1 MVGNLK
7 VNNLPESLE
16 EKYQLI
22 FEKVKSLE
30 EENNFLAERADE
42 SLLLRKIAEAVSAAD
57 TEEILLDNVLE
68 KISIIKKI
76 SFCGC
81 YEISNGG
88 LKHIDHYVNF
98 ADSPAKDL
106 SIKLSTD
113 VIVELQNGPY
123 LLVNLPDK
131 TAVKFKKLPKRFKP
145 FAVVFIPFSTR
156 THPTGLFVFIDDDRS
171 ESKLSSMIIILQNI
185 IQMIED
191 RLDKISLLDELTT
204 INTALENRI
213 EKRTRELRIK
223 NQKLQ
228 NEILERKK
236 VLTALSES
244 EEKYRLL
251 FNAEHEANV
260 IIDFKTK
267 KIVDVNTA
275 AIKLY
280 GYSKKEFL
288 TMSALDLSADPEKSA
303 KHIKDMGKFKK
314 HSISF
319 LHNKHRKKDGTVF
332 PVEVSAGNFEYRD
345 QNMIYAVFRDISERV
360 KAEDTLRKSEQKFKQ
375 LVSDLPDAIFLTRIS
390 DKNPGEIIDVNQAA
404 IEQTG
409 YSRDELIGMNMV
421 NDLVAGSDDDLV
433 VRSREADLKKG
444 GTIQFTETKRRKD
457 GTEYITE
464 VIITTVNLID
474 QSVALSVNRDVT
486 QQKETEDQ
494 LRKLY
499 QSVEQSQVS
508 VVITDVEGNIEYV
521 NPKFTQVTG
530 YTYHEVRGENPRILK
545 SGFRSKEEYK
555 ELWDTITAGH
565 EWQGE
570 FQNKRKNGELYWE
583 HASISPIKSESGEIT
598 HFLAVKEDITERK
611 RLQQQLI
618 QAQKMESIGNLAGGI
633 AHDFNNLLTV
643 INGHAEISLIK
654 LEKEHPAHR
663 DMISILHAGKRAEN
677 LTRQLLAFSRKQ
689 IYESKIINLNKV
701 ITGLDKLLRR
711 LIGENIKIKTKLE
724 NNLPLIKADP
734 GQIEQILMNLIVN
747 ARDAINELGDTEDQK
762 IISIE
767 TGSEIIVE
775 NMLKKYPA
783 MNTGEKI
790 FISIHDTGIGIPTD
804 LKDKI
809 FEPFF
814 TTKEKGKG
822 TGLGLSTVYGIVKQ
836 NQGFIYVDSEEKA
849 GTTFKIYWPVSKQKM
864 NQEIKKIMD
873 KKSLEG
879 YESILFVEDDE
890 AVRDLICGALRELG
904 YHVLDAG
911 NGKEALEIFEKNN
924 QQIDL
929 LVTDMIMPE
938 MNGKELV
945 TKIQE
950 LNQDFSVIYTSG
962 YTDDHIV
969 TEGELKEGLNFVAK
983 PYSIS
988 DIAGKIRA
996 ILDTSPA

>member
-1 MVGNLK
+1 MS
-7 VNNLPESLE
+7 ESLK
-16 EKYQLI
+16 EKYQSL

-30 EENNFLAERADE
+30 EENNFLAKRADE
-42 SLLLRKIAEAVSAAD
+42 SLLLRKIAEAVSTAE

-68 KISIIKKI
+68 KISIVTNIPL
-76 SFCGC
+76 CGC
-81 YEISNGG
+81 YEISKGS
-88 LKHIDHYVNF
+88 LKHICQYVNF
-98 ADSPAKDL
+98 ADSLAKDL

-113 VIVELQNGPY
+113 IIIDLQKCPY
-123 LLVNLPDK
+123 KLVNLPDK
-131 TAVKFKKLPKRFKP
+131 TAVKFKNLPKRFKP
-145 FAVVFIPFSTR
+145 YAVVFIPFSTR
-156 THPTGLFVFIDDDRS
+156 THSSGLFVFVDDDRS
-171 ESKLSSMIIILQNI
+171 ESKLSSMIILLQNI
-185 IQMIED
+185 IQMIGD
-191 RLDKISLLDELTT
+191 RLDKISLLDELKT
-204 INTALENRI
+204 INTALEYSI
-213 EKRTRELRIK
+213 EKRTQELRLK
-223 NQKLQ
+223 NQKL
-228 NEILERKK
+228 NKEILERKR
-236 VLTALSES
+236 VLTTLSES

-251 FNAEHEANV
+251 FNAEHDANV
-260 IIDFKTK
+260 IIDFKSK

-288 TMSALDLSADPEKSA
+288 TMSALDLSADREKST

-319 LHNKHRKKDGTVF
+319 QHNKHRKKDGTVF

-345 QNMIYAVFRDISERV
+345 QNMIYAVFRDISEHV
-360 KAEDTLRKSEQKFKQ
+360 KSEETLRKSEQKFKQ

-390 DKNPGEIIDVNQAA
+390 DKNAGEILDVNQAA

-409 YSRDELIGMNMV
+409 YLRDELIGMNIV
-421 NDLVAGSDDDLV
+421 SDLAARPDDEQI
-433 VRSREADLKKG
+433 VRSREAILNRG
-444 GTIQFTETKRRKD
+444 GTIKFTETKRRKD

-464 VIITTVNLID
+464 VIVTTVNLID

-494 LRKLY
+494 LRKLS
-499 QSVEQSQVS
+499 QSVEQSPVS
-508 VVITDVEGNIEYV
+508 IIITDVEGNIEYV
-521 NPKFTQVTG
+521 NPKFTRVTG
-530 YTYHEVRGENPRILK
+530 YTYHEALGENPRILK
-545 SGFRSKEEYK
+545 SGFRSKDEYK
-555 ELWDTITAGH
+555 ELWDTITAGQ

-598 HFLAVKEDITERK
+598 HFLAVKEDISERK

-643 INGHAEISLIK
+643 INGHAEISLMK
-654 LEKEHPAHR
+654 LEKDHPAHR

-711 LIGENIKIKTKLE
+711 LIGENINIRTKLE
-724 NNLPLIKADP
+724 QNLPLIKADP

-767 TGSEIIVE
+767 TGSEIIDE

-783 MNTGEKI
+783 MNIGEKI
-790 FISIHDTGIGIPTD
+790 FISVHDTGIGIPAD
-804 LKDKI
+804 LGDKI

-836 NQGFIYVDSEEKA
+836 NQGFIYVDSEEGA

-864 NQEIKKIMD
+864 NKEIKEITD

-904 YHVLDAG
+904 YHVFDAG
-911 NGKEALEIFEKNN
+911 NGKEAMEIFEKNN
-924 QQIDL
+924 QKIDL
-929 LVTDMIMPE
+929 LITDLIMPE

-950 LNQDFSVIYTSG
+950 LNQNFSVIYTSG

-969 TEGELKEGLNFVAK
+969 TEGELKEGLNFIAK
-983 PYSIS
+983 PYSIN

-996 ILDTSPA
+996 ILDISPA